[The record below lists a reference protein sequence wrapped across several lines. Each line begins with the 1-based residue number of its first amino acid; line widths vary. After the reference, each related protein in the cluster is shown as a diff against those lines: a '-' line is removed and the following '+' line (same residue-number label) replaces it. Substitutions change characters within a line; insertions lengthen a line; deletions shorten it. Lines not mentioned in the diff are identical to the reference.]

1 MEIKD
6 LYDIFLQSAGVCTD
20 TRTLKKN
27 QLFFAL
33 KGENFD
39 GNRFALQALEKG
51 ASYAVAGEDLQAD
64 DPRLIK
70 VPDTLETLKA
80 LAAYHRRQLCIPV
93 IGLTGTNGKT
103 TTKELIKTAL
113 GAAYRVS
120 ATEGNLNNEIGVPLT
135 VLKIGPRAQL
145 AIVEMGA
152 SHPEDLKPLLAVAQ
166 PNLGLITN
174 VGKAHLLG
182 FGSYEGVKHAKGLLY
197 DYLKEHDGVV
207 FANAEDPVLQEML
220 SQRGLEAITYSRE
233 GVTVKA
239 DPFVE
244 LDFEDAVL
252 KTHLVGA
259 YNAANILAALKLAWY
274 FDVPREDALQAI
286 ASYIPSNNRS
296 QLVKTEKNISTDLP
310 KETGDLI
317 ADTKAYLDR
326 LFAAMELEAT
336 VDVKMEEEE
345 DVLSIDV
352 EGPDMGV
359 LIGKRGQTLD
369 ALQYLISLYVNK
381 KSKDKYIRVKLDT
394 ENYRARRKET
404 LENLAKNIAFKVKRS
419 RRSFT
424 LEPMNP
430 YERRIIHSTLQN
442 DRFVATRSEGEEP
455 YRKVVVYLKKKDN
468 YSNNRYENEGANA

>member
-1 MEIKD
+1 MEIKA

-70 VPDTLETLKA
+70 VPDTLEALKA
-80 LAAYHRRQLCIPV
+80 LAAYHRRQLRIPV

-135 VLKIGPRAQL
+135 VLKIGPRAQI

-174 VGKAHLLG
+174 VGKAHLEG

-207 FANAEDPVLQEML
+207 FANADDPVLQEML
-220 SQRGLEAITYSRE
+220 AQRGLEAIGYSKE
-233 GVTVKA
+233 GVKVKA
-239 DPFVE
+239 DPFLKME
-244 LDFEDAVL
+244 WEDATL
-252 KTHLVGA
+252 QTQLVGA
-259 YNAANILAALKLAWY
+259 YNAANVLAALKLAWY

-286 ASYIPSNNRS
+286 ASYVPSNNRS
-296 QLVKTEKNISTDLP
+296 QLVKTQKNTLIVDAYNANPSSMAVALDNLALM
-310 KETGDLI
+310 KGRKVALLGDMRELG
-317 ADTKAYLDR
+317 ADAAAEHDRIVARLEGMEAYLVGEEFTR
-326 LFAAMELEAT
+326 AAAGKPYKTFA
-336 VDVKMEEEE
+336 KSE
-345 DVLSIDV
+345 D
-352 EGPDMGV
+352 
-359 LIGKRGQTLD
+359 
-369 ALQYLISLYVNK
+369 
-381 KSKDKYIRVKLDT
+381 
-394 ENYRARRKET
+394 
-404 LENLAKNIAFKVKRS
+404 LAKY
-419 RRSFT
+419 
-424 LEPMNP
+424 LEEHPLEGCTILLKGSHSIQM
-430 YERRIIHSTLQN
+430 ERIIPSL
-442 DRFVATRSEGEEP
+442 
-455 YRKVVVYLKKKDN
+455 
-468 YSNNRYENEGANA
+468 

>member
-1 MEIKD
+1 MEIKA

-51 ASYAVAGEDLQAD
+51 ASYAVAGEDLEAE

-80 LAAYHRRQLCIPV
+80 LAAYHRRQLRIPV

-135 VLKIGPRAQL
+135 VLKIGPRAQI

-174 VGKAHLLG
+174 VGKAHLEG

-207 FANAEDPVLQEML
+207 FANADDPVLQEML
-220 SQRGLEAITYSRE
+220 AQRGLEAIGYTKE
-233 GVTVKA
+233 GIKVKA
-239 DPFVE
+239 DPFLE
-244 LDFEDAVL
+244 MEWEDASL
-252 KTHLVGA
+252 QTQLVGA
-259 YNAANILAALKLAWY
+259 YNAANVLAALKLAWY

-296 QLVKTEKNISTDLP
+296 QLVKTEKNTLIVDAYNANPSSMGVALDNMAQMKGRKVAML
-310 KETGDLI
+310 GDMRELG
-317 ADTKAYLDR
+317 ADAAAEHDRIVARLEGMEAYLVGEEFTR
-326 LFAAMELEAT
+326 AAAGKPYKTFAT
-336 VDVKMEEEE
+336 SSD
-345 DVLSIDV
+345 
-352 EGPDMGV
+352 
-359 LIGKRGQTLD
+359 
-369 ALQYLISLYVNK
+369 
-381 KSKDKYIRVKLDT
+381 
-394 ENYRARRKET
+394 
-404 LENLAKNIAFKVKRS
+404 LAKY
-419 RRSFT
+419 
-424 LEPMNP
+424 LEEHPLEGCTILLKGSHSIQM
-430 YERRIIHSTLQN
+430 EKIIPSL
-442 DRFVATRSEGEEP
+442 
-455 YRKVVVYLKKKDN
+455 
-468 YSNNRYENEGANA
+468 

>member
-1 MEIKD
+1 MLINE
-6 LYDIFLQSAGVCTD
+6 LYNIFLQSAGVCTD

-70 VPDTLETLKA
+70 VADTLETLKE
-80 LAAYHRRQLCIPV
+80 LAAYHRKQLRIPV

-135 VLKIGPRAQL
+135 VLRIGPRAQI

-152 SHPEDLKPLLAVAQ
+152 SHPEDLRPLLAVAQ

-182 FGSYEGVKHAKGLLY
+182 FGSFEGVKHAKGLLY
-197 DYLKEHDGVV
+197 DYLKAHDGIV
-207 FANAEDPVLQEML
+207 FANADDPVLQEML
-220 SQRGLEAITYSRE
+220 SQRGLEAIGYSRE
-233 GVTVKA
+233 GVKVKA
-239 DPFVE
+239 NPFVE

-252 KTHLVGA
+252 KTQLVGA
-259 YNAANILAALKLAWY
+259 YNAANILAALKLAWF

-286 ASYIPSNNRS
+286 ASYVPSNNRS
-296 QLVKTEKNISTDLP
+296 QLVKTEYNT
-310 KETGDLI
+310 LI
-317 ADTKAYLDR
+317 VDAYNANPSSMMVALD
-326 LFAAMELEAT
+326 
-336 VDVKMEEEE
+336 
-345 DVLSIDV
+345 
-352 EGPDMGV
+352 
-359 LIGKRGQTLD
+359 
-369 ALQYLISLYVNK
+369 
-381 KSKDKYIRVKLDT
+381 
-394 ENYRARRKET
+394 
-404 LENLAKNIAFKVKRS
+404 NLALMKGRKAALLGDMRE
-419 RRSFT
+419 
-424 LEPMNP
+424 LGAEAAA
-430 YERRIIHSTLQN
+430 EHRRIVERLSSVIP
-442 DRFVATRSEGEEP
+442 SEAEGTVYLVGEEFAKAAAGKP
-455 YRKVVVYLKKKDN
+455 YKTFATSEDLAKYLK
-468 YSNNRYENEGANA
+468 ENPLKGSTVLLKGSHSIQMEKLIEAL

>member
-1 MEIKD
+1 MEIKA

-70 VPDTLETLKA
+70 VPDTLEALKA
-80 LAAYHRRQLCIPV
+80 LAAYHRRQLRIPV

-135 VLKIGPRAQL
+135 VLKIGPRAQI

-174 VGKAHLLG
+174 VGKAHLEG

-207 FANAEDPVLQEML
+207 FANADDPVLQEML
-220 SQRGLEAITYSRE
+220 AQRGLEAIGYSKE
-233 GVTVKA
+233 GVKVKA
-239 DPFVE
+239 DPFLKME
-244 LDFEDAVL
+244 WEDATL
-252 KTHLVGA
+252 QTQLVGA
-259 YNAANILAALKLAWY
+259 YNAANVLAALKLAWY

-286 ASYIPSNNRS
+286 ASYVPSNNRS
-296 QLVKTEKNISTDLP
+296 QLVKTQKNTLIVDAYNANPSSMAVALDNLALM
-310 KETGDLI
+310 KGRKVALLGDMRELG
-317 ADTKAYLDR
+317 ADAAAEHDRIVARLEGMEAYLVGEEFTR
-326 LFAAMELEAT
+326 AAAGKPYKTFA
-336 VDVKMEEEE
+336 KSE
-345 DVLSIDV
+345 D
-352 EGPDMGV
+352 
-359 LIGKRGQTLD
+359 
-369 ALQYLISLYVNK
+369 
-381 KSKDKYIRVKLDT
+381 
-394 ENYRARRKET
+394 
-404 LENLAKNIAFKVKRS
+404 LAKY
-419 RRSFT
+419 
-424 LEPMNP
+424 LEEHPL
-430 YERRIIHSTLQN
+430 EGCTILLKGSHSIQMQKLIP
-442 DRFVATRSEGEEP
+442 S
-455 YRKVVVYLKKKDN
+455 L
-468 YSNNRYENEGANA
+468 

>member
-80 LAAYHRRQLCIPV
+80 LAAHHRRQLRIPV

-182 FGSYEGVKHAKGLLY
+182 FGSFEGVKHAKGLLY

-207 FANAEDPVLQEML
+207 FANADDPVLQEML
-220 SQRGLEAITYSRE
+220 AQRGLEAITYTRE
-233 GVTVKA
+233 GVKVKA
-239 DPFVE
+239 NPFVE
-244 LDFEDAVL
+244 LGFGDAVL
-252 KTHLVGA
+252 KTQLVGA

-286 ASYIPSNNRS
+286 ASYVPSNNRS
-296 QLVKTEKNISTDLP
+296 QLVKTERNTLIVDAYNANPSSMAVALDNLALMPGRKVALL
-310 KETGDLI
+310 GDMRELG
-317 ADTKAYLDR
+317 ADAEAEHKRVVERLEGFEAYLVGEE
-326 LFAAMELEAT
+326 FAKAAAGTSYKTFATSEDLAKYLQEHPLQGCTVLLKGSHSTQMEKLT
-336 VDVKMEEEE
+336 
-345 DVLSIDV
+345 
-352 EGPDMGV
+352 GV
-359 LIGKRGQTLD
+359 L
-369 ALQYLISLYVNK
+369 
-381 KSKDKYIRVKLDT
+381 
-394 ENYRARRKET
+394 
-404 LENLAKNIAFKVKRS
+404 
-419 RRSFT
+419 
-424 LEPMNP
+424 
-430 YERRIIHSTLQN
+430 
-442 DRFVATRSEGEEP
+442 
-455 YRKVVVYLKKKDN
+455 
-468 YSNNRYENEGANA
+468 

>member
-1 MEIKD
+1 MEIKA

-70 VPDTLETLKA
+70 VPDTLEALKA
-80 LAAYHRRQLCIPV
+80 LAAYHRRQLRIPV

-135 VLKIGPRAQL
+135 VLKIGPRAQI

-174 VGKAHLLG
+174 VGKAHLEG

-207 FANAEDPVLQEML
+207 FANADDPVLQEML
-220 SQRGLEAITYSRE
+220 AQRGLEAIGYSKE
-233 GVTVKA
+233 GVKVKA
-239 DPFVE
+239 DPFLKME
-244 LDFEDAVL
+244 WEDATL
-252 KTHLVGA
+252 QTQLVGA
-259 YNAANILAALKLAWY
+259 YNAANVLAALKLAWY

-286 ASYIPSNNRS
+286 ASYVPSNNRS
-296 QLVKTEKNISTDLP
+296 QLVKTQKNTLIVDAYNANPSSMAVALDNLALM
-310 KETGDLI
+310 KGRKVALLGDMRELG
-317 ADTKAYLDR
+317 ADAAAEHDRIVARLEGMEAYLVGEEFTR
-326 LFAAMELEAT
+326 AAAGKPYKTFA
-336 VDVKMEEEE
+336 KSE
-345 DVLSIDV
+345 D
-352 EGPDMGV
+352 
-359 LIGKRGQTLD
+359 
-369 ALQYLISLYVNK
+369 
-381 KSKDKYIRVKLDT
+381 
-394 ENYRARRKET
+394 
-404 LENLAKNIAFKVKRS
+404 LAKY
-419 RRSFT
+419 
-424 LEPMNP
+424 LEEHPL
-430 YERRIIHSTLQN
+430 EGCTILLKGSHSIQMDKLIP
-442 DRFVATRSEGEEP
+442 S
-455 YRKVVVYLKKKDN
+455 L
-468 YSNNRYENEGANA
+468 

>member
-80 LAAYHRRQLCIPV
+80 LAAHHRRQLRIPV
-93 IGLTGTNGKT
+93 IGLTCTNGKT

-182 FGSYEGVKHAKGLLY
+182 FGSFEGVKHAKGLLY

-207 FANAEDPVLQEML
+207 FANADDPVLQEML
-220 SQRGLEAITYSRE
+220 AQRGLEAIPYTRE
-233 GVTVKA
+233 GVKVKA
-239 DPFVE
+239 NPFVE
-244 LDFEDAVL
+244 LGFEDAVL

-286 ASYIPSNNRS
+286 ASYVPSNNRS
-296 QLVKTEKNISTDLP
+296 QLVKTERNTLIVDAYNANPSSMAVALDNLALMPGRKVALL
-310 KETGDLI
+310 GDMRELG
-317 ADTKAYLDR
+317 ADAEAEHKRVVERLEGFEAYLVGEE
-326 LFAAMELEAT
+326 FAKAAAGTSYKTFATSEDLAKYLQEHPLQGCTVLLKGSHSTQMEKLT
-336 VDVKMEEEE
+336 
-345 DVLSIDV
+345 
-352 EGPDMGV
+352 GV
-359 LIGKRGQTLD
+359 L
-369 ALQYLISLYVNK
+369 
-381 KSKDKYIRVKLDT
+381 
-394 ENYRARRKET
+394 
-404 LENLAKNIAFKVKRS
+404 
-419 RRSFT
+419 
-424 LEPMNP
+424 
-430 YERRIIHSTLQN
+430 
-442 DRFVATRSEGEEP
+442 
-455 YRKVVVYLKKKDN
+455 
-468 YSNNRYENEGANA
+468 